1 MLVIKKKVKT
11 KIIKLLLVLLVCKPL
26 ILLLNSSNEQFPTS
40 SDSSARTQTHS
51 LDSSSKIK
59 GEGQG
64 YKFHK
69 TLTLVY

>member
-1 MLVIKKKVKT
+1 MIKKKVKT
-11 KIIKLLLVLLVCKPL
+11 KIIKLLLVLLVCQPS
-26 ILLLNSSNEQFPTS
+26 ILLLNSSNEHFPMNSNS
-40 SDSSARTQTHS
+40 SVRTQTHS
-51 LDSSSKIK
+51 LDSSSTIK

>member
-1 MLVIKKKVKT
+1 MLVIKKKEKT
-11 KIIKLLLVLLVCKPL
+11 KIIKLLLVLLVCQPS

-59 GEGQG
+59 GEEQG

>member
-1 MLVIKKKVKT
+1 MIKKKEKT

-26 ILLLNSSNEQFPTS
+26 ILLLNSSNKHFPMNSNS
-40 SDSSARTQTHS
+40 SVRTQTHS
-51 LDSSSKIK
+51 LDSSSTIK